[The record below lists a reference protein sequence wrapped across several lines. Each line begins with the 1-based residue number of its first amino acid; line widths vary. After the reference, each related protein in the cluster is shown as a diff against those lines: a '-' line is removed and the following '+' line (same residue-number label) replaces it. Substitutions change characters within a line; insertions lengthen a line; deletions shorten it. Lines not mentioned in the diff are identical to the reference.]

1 METKT
6 NELVYIQ
13 SNLKAPKNQFNSF
26 GNYKYRSCEDILEAV
41 KPLLKEV
48 NCVLTIG
55 DEIKVIGNRIYVK
68 ATAQIE
74 TSDGRVFVNS
84 AFAREPESKKGMD
97 ESQVTGMASSYAR
110 KYALNGL
117 FCIDDTRD
125 ADTMNNSEAPKT
137 SSKKTAEVRAETPA
151 TPWDATPSPKAVA
164 SAPQIS
170 DTLKKA
176 IAGCKTMD
184 ELKNL
189 YKSQPTENQKNP
201 NLISLVNAKKDE
213 LLKSA

>member
-1 METKT
+1 MAEKM

-55 DEIKVIGNRIYVK
+55 DEIEVIGNRIYVK

-125 ADTMNNSEAPKT
+125 ADTMDNSESPKATAKKATATKSEAPATK
-137 SSKKTAEVRAETPA
+137 SETPA
-151 TPWDATPSPKAVA
+151 SPVN
-164 SAPQIS
+164 APLQIS
-170 DTLKKA
+170 ETLKKA
-176 IAGCKTMD
+176 IMGCKSMD
-184 ELKNL
+184 ELKSL
-189 YKSQPTENQKNP
+189 YLSQPAESQKNQ

>member
-1 METKT
+1 METKM

-55 DEIKVIGNRIYVK
+55 DEIVVIGDRIYVK
-68 ATAQIE
+68 ATAKIE

-125 ADTMNNSEAPKT
+125 ADTMDNRETPKT
-137 SSKKTAEVRAETPA
+137 APKKTAEVESETPTPAETPKPVA
-151 TPWDATPSPKAVA
+151 PTA
-164 SAPQIS
+164 SAAPGIS
-170 DTLKKA
+170 ESLKKA
-176 IAGCKTMD
+176 FMACKTID

-189 YKSQPTENQKNP
+189 YKSQPAETQLNP
-201 NLISLVNAKKDE
+201 NVISLVNSRKDE

>member
-48 NCVLTIG
+48 NCALTTG
-55 DEIKVIGNRIYVK
+55 DEIVVIGNRIYVK
-68 ATAQIE
+68 ATARLE

-125 ADTMNNSEAPKT
+125 ADTMNNSETTKT
-137 SSKKTAEVRAETPA
+137 SSKKKAE
-151 TPWDATPSPKAVA
+151 
-164 SAPQIS
+164 SAPAP
-170 DTLKKA
+170 TPEAKA
-176 IAGCKTMD
+176 EDDKLYLVKQLITECKT
-184 ELKNL
+184 
-189 YKSQPTENQKNP
+189 
-201 NLISLVNAKKDE
+201 KDD
-213 LLKSA
+213 LLKLWEEWPELHEQIKPLFSAKRKELNF

>member
-48 NCVLTIG
+48 NCALTTG
-55 DEIKVIGNRIYVK
+55 DEIVVIGNRIYVK
-68 ATAQIE
+68 ATARLE

-125 ADTMNNSEAPKT
+125 ADTMNNSETPKT
-137 SSKKTAEVRAETPA
+137 SSKKKAE
-151 TPWDATPSPKAVA
+151 
-164 SAPQIS
+164 SAPAP
-170 DTLKKA
+170 TPEAKA
-176 IAGCKTMD
+176 EDDKLYLVKQLITECK
-184 ELKNL
+184 
-189 YKSQPTENQKNP
+189 
-201 NLISLVNAKKDE
+201 AKDD
-213 LLKSA
+213 LLKRWEEWPELHEQIKPLFSAKRKELNF

>member
-48 NCVLTIG
+48 NCALTTG
-55 DEIKVIGNRIYVK
+55 DEIVVIGNRIYVK
-68 ATAQIE
+68 ATARLE

-137 SSKKTAEVRAETPA
+137 SSKKKAEPAPAPTPEAKAEDDKLYLVKQLITE
-151 TPWDATPSPKAVA
+151 
-164 SAPQIS
+164 
-170 DTLKKA
+170 
-176 IAGCKTMD
+176 CKT
-184 ELKNL
+184 
-189 YKSQPTENQKNP
+189 
-201 NLISLVNAKKDE
+201 KDD
-213 LLKSA
+213 LLKLWEEWPELHEQIKPLFSAKRKELNF

>member
-48 NCVLTIG
+48 NCALTTG
-55 DEIKVIGNRIYVK
+55 DEIVVIGNRIYVK
-68 ATAQIE
+68 ATARLE

-125 ADTMNNSEAPKT
+125 ADTMNNSETPKT
-137 SSKKTAEVRAETPA
+137 SSKKKAE
-151 TPWDATPSPKAVA
+151 SA
-164 SAPQIS
+164 SAP
-170 DTLKKA
+170 TPEAKA
-176 IAGCKTMD
+176 EDDKLYLVKQLITECKT
-184 ELKNL
+184 
-189 YKSQPTENQKNP
+189 
-201 NLISLVNAKKDE
+201 KDN
-213 LLKSA
+213 LLKLWEEWPELHEQIKPLFSAKRKELNF